1 MIPSAALHKQPKT
14 LYFLFMTEFWER
26 FAYWGIQSILVLFMK
41 QNFHFSDDQT
51 YALYGAIGAL
61 LFLTPVVGGF
71 IADRLLGHRHAIMLG
86 AILLSIGYLMAAS
99 GSETLFY
106 FAMAAIGCGNGF
118 LKPNIS
124 TLLGTVYQENDP
136 RRTSGFTIFYLG
148 INLGSLIGIIG
159 SGQITKYF
167 GWHSGF
173 IAAGIIILFA
183 LVVFIMGSKQLSK
196 DQETTAYSVKQYSFN
211 TKIGSLYLGII
222 ATIVAIG
229 YLLHHP
235 ANINYLLILITA
247 GIAYVIGSY
256 AFNTTLAE
264 RRNLLACIILIIFS
278 IIFWALYFQAPMS
291 LTLFLERNV
300 DRHVFGY
307 QIPASEFW
315 AINAFALVIL
325 SPIIIKFWHH
335 QQRKGKEPSA
345 AKKFMLGI
353 LLMAA
358 SYLILAYSAH
368 GVTDTHMASA
378 WWIVLS
384 YFVQTAGE
392 IYLSPVG
399 LAMITRL
406 APAPLQGM
414 MMGTW
419 FFASAAANAL
429 AGYLAK
435 LASIPD
441 KLVDSIQ
448 IASIYGHAFY
458 NYAIIGLVVAII
470 LLFMVPW
477 LNRLTLHKA

>member
-1 MIPSAALHKQPKT
+1 MTSATLTTQQPKT

-26 FAYWGIQSILVLFMK
+26 FAYWGIQSILVLYMK
-41 QNFHFSDDQT
+41 QYFHFSDDQT

-61 LFLTPVVGGF
+61 LFLTPVLGGF
-71 IADRLLGHRHAIMLG
+71 FADRLLGYRHAIMLG
-86 AILLSIGYLMAAS
+86 AILLSVGYLMAAS
-99 GSETLFY
+99 NNKTLFY
-106 FAMAAIGCGNGF
+106 FAMATIGCGNGF

-124 TLLGTVYQENDP
+124 TLLGTVYQDNDP

-167 GWHSGF
+167 GWYAGF
-173 IAAGIIILFA
+173 ISAGIIILFA
-183 LVVFIMGSKQLSK
+183 LIIFIIGSKQLKK
-196 DQETTAYSVKQYSFN
+196 DQATIAYSLKHYSFN
-211 TKIGSLYLGII
+211 TKIAFLYLGII
-222 ATIVAIG
+222 ATIVGIG

-235 ANINYLLILITA
+235 ANINYLLILITV

-256 AFNTTLAE
+256 AFKASLAE
-264 RRNLLACIILIIFS
+264 KRKLLACIILIIFS
-278 IIFWALYFQAPMS
+278 VIFWALYFQAPMS

-300 DRHVFGY
+300 NRHVFGY

-315 AINAFALVIL
+315 AINALALVIL
-325 SPIIIKFWHH
+325 SPIIIKFWHY

-345 AKKFMLGI
+345 AKKFTIGI
-353 LLMAA
+353 LLMATG
-358 SYLILAYSAH
+358 YLILAYSTH

-406 APAPLQGM
+406 TPIPLQGM

-435 LASIPD
+435 LASIPNEMKD
-441 KLVDSIQ
+441 VIQ
-448 IASIYGHAFY
+448 IANIYGHAFY
-458 NYAIIGLVVAII
+458 NYALMGLVVAII
-470 LLFMVPW
+470 LFFMVPW
-477 LNRLTLHKA
+477 LNRLTSQKT